1 MGESP
6 PVETLSAVFVC
17 VCTVGRGV
25 CAVSVIVSRS
35 LQVSIGCDVE
45 SAPLTPSMA
54 PREAPRA
61 PYAVAVAAAAARGAE
76 VGDGCVQARGVSTS
90 SI

>member
-25 CAVSVIVSRS
+25 CAASVIVTRS
-35 LQVSIGCDVE
+35 FVE